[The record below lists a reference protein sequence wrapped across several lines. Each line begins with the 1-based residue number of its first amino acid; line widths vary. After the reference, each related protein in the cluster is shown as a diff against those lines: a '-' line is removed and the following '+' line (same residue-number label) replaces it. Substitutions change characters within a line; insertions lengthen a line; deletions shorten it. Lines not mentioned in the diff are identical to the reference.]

1 MFKLPTPIQEVVY
14 SPFEFSL
21 SSKRD
26 DLIHPLISGN
36 KYRKLKYNFQ
46 AFHTSSARGIISFGG
61 VFSNH
66 LHALAA
72 ACHHENIPC
81 AAVIRGEDHQ
91 PHPTLDFLRSCGVAL
106 HFVSREAYRSKEHDP
121 IISNII
127 QQYPDY
133 MLIPEGGSSLFA
145 LEGVE
150 ELIDEIAQQHT
161 FPDFLAIAAG
171 TGATAAGILKGLKK
185 WNAKS
190 RLLVFSA
197 LKGDFLKEEIATLS
211 GATTDDFYFTDISSL
226 GGYARI
232 TPEYLRFLID
242 FERESGIEVDPVYNG
257 KVLLGLH
264 LLQEQGHLTKD
275 NTVLWIH
282 TGGLQGKAGF
292 ENEYAAIHD
301 DYQQTNRRQSD
312 RP

>member
-1 MFKLPTPIQEVVY
+1 MFKLPTPIQEVVF
-14 SPFEFSL
+14 SPFEFTL
-21 SSKRD
+21 WSKRD

-36 KYRKLKYNFQ
+36 KYRKLKYNLL
-46 AFHTSSARGIISFGG
+46 AFRTSSSKGIISFGG
-61 VFSNH
+61 VYSNH

-72 ACHHENIPC
+72 ACNHQNIPC
-81 AAVIRGEDHQ
+81 VAIVRGEDHH
-91 PHPTLDFLRSCGVAL
+91 PHSTLDFLKSCGVTL
-106 HFVSREAYRSKEHDP
+106 HFVSRETYRSKEQHP
-121 IISNII
+121 FIQSII

-133 MLIPEGGSSLFA
+133 MLIPEGGSNLLSHK
-145 LEGVE
+145 GVE
-150 ELIDEIAQQHT
+150 ELIDEMARQHT
-161 FPDFLAIAAG
+161 FPDFLAVAAG

-197 LKGDFLKEEIATLS
+197 LKGDFLKEEIAALA
-211 GATTDDFYFTDISSL
+211 GVTTEDFYFTDISCL

-232 TPEYLRFLID
+232 TPEYMRFLID

-257 KVLLGLH
+257 KVLLGLQM
-264 LLQEQGHLTKD
+264 LQQQGHLTKD
-275 NTVLWIH
+275 HTVLWIH

-292 ENEYAAIHD
+292 ENEYAAIRD
-301 DYQQTNRRQSD
+301 DFQQTNRLQSD

>member
-1 MFKLPTPIQEVVY
+1 MFKLPTPIQEVVF

-21 SSKRD
+21 LSKRD

-46 AFHTSSARGIISFGG
+46 EFQASSARGIISFGG

-72 ACHHENIPC
+72 ACHHQNIPC
-81 AAVIRGEDHQ
+81 VAIIRGEDHH
-91 PHPTLDFLRSCGVAL
+91 PHPTLDFLRSCGVVL
-106 HFVSREAYRSKEHDP
+106 HFVSREAYRAKEHHP
-121 IISNII
+121 MIQAII
-127 QQYPDY
+127 QQYPAY
-133 MLIPEGGSSLFA
+133 LLIPEGGSSLFA
-145 LEGVE
+145 LKGVE
-150 ELIDEIAQQHT
+150 ELIDELARQHS
-161 FPDFLAIAAG
+161 FPDFIAVAAG

-185 WNAKS
+185 WNAQS

-197 LKGDFLKEEIATLS
+197 LKGDFLKNEIASLS
-211 GATTDDFYFTDISSL
+211 GASLEDFYFTDISCL

-232 TPEYLRFLID
+232 SAEYIRFLIG
-242 FERESGIEVDPVYNG
+242 FENESGIEVDPVYNG

-264 LLQEQGHLTKD
+264 LLQQQGHLTKD

-292 ENEYAAIHD
+292 ENQYAAIRED
-301 DYQQTNRRQSD
+301 SQQTSRLQSG

>member
-1 MFKLPTPIQEVVY
+1 MFKLPTPIQEVVFP
-14 SPFEFSL
+14 PFEFSL
-21 SSKRD
+21 WSKRD

-46 AFHTSSARGIISFGG
+46 AFHASSARGIISFGG

-72 ACHHENIPC
+72 ACNYENIPC
-81 AAVIRGEDHQ
+81 VAIIRGEDHQ
-91 PHPTLDFLRSCGVAL
+91 PHPTLDFLRSCGVDL

-121 IISNII
+121 IISTII

-145 LEGVE
+145 LKGVE
-150 ELIDEIAQQHT
+150 ELIDEIARQHT
-161 FPDFLAIAAG
+161 FPDFMAVAAG

-185 WNAKS
+185 WKAKS

-197 LKGDFLKEEIATLS
+197 LKGDFLKEDIATLS
-211 GATTDDFYFTDISSL
+211 GAATDDFDFTDISSL

-232 TPEYLRFLID
+232 TADYMRFLIH
-242 FERESGIEVDPVYNG
+242 FESASGIEVDPVYNG
-257 KVLLGLH
+257 KVLLGLQM
-264 LLQEQGHLTKD
+264 LQQQGHLTRD
-275 NTVLWIH
+275 HTVLWIH

-292 ENEYAAIHD
+292 ENEYAAIRD
-301 DYQQTNRRQSD
+301 DYQQTNRLQFD